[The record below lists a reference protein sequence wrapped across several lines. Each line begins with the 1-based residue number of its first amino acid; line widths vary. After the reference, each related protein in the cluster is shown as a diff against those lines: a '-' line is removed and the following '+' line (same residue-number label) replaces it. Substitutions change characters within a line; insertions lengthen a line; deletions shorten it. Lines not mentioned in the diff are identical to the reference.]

1 VIHIISSNVPAP
13 ILTDQ
18 TLVIATTQPLISET
32 SFMIILGIVI
42 ILIIYLI
49 VREIR
54 LMNTSKYNVQLEQDK
69 LKIIQMD
76 AATKAYPFTRL
87 SPEQT
92 TEIREVEDENITL
105 ETNIF
110 AREKLVEK
118 RLDRLEN
125 YVKVRKL
132 DNMIGKID
140 TEEKKVK

>member
-1 VIHIISSNVPAP
+1 VIHIIPTSQSTT
-13 ILTDQ
+13 I
-18 TLVIATTQPLISET
+18 IATSQPLINDT
-32 SFMIILGIVI
+32 SFLVILAIFIIIFI
-42 ILIIYLI
+42 WLI
-49 VREIR
+49 VREFR
-54 LMNTSKYNVQLEQDK
+54 LMNTAKHSTQLEQDK

-92 TEIREVEDENITL
+92 SEIRDVEDENITL

-132 DNMIGKID
+132 DNMIGKIQ

>member
-1 VIHIISSNVPAP
+1 VIHIVPTTETTTIIATGVP
-13 ILTDQ
+13 IINDTSF
-18 TLVIATTQPLISET
+18 LVILA
-32 SFMIILGIVI
+32 IVI
-42 ILIIYLI
+42 ILFIWLI
-49 VREIR
+49 VREFR
-54 LMNTSKYNVQLEQDK
+54 LMKASKYSVQLEQDK

-132 DNMIGKID
+132 DNMIGKIQ

>member
-1 VIHIISSNVPAP
+1 VIHIIPTSQSTTIIATSPP
-13 ILTDQ
+13 IINDTSF
-18 TLVIATTQPLISET
+18 LVILSI
-32 SFMIILGIVI
+32 FIIIFI
-42 ILIIYLI
+42 WLI
-49 VREIR
+49 VREFR
-54 LMNTSKYNVQLEQDK
+54 LMKASKYSVQLEQDK

-92 TEIREVEDENITL
+92 TEIRDVEDENITL

-132 DNMIGKID
+132 DNMIGKIQ

>member
-1 VIHIISSNVPAP
+1 MIHIIPTSQSTT
-13 ILTDQ
+13 I
-18 TLVIATTQPLISET
+18 IATSPPIINET
-32 SFMIILGIVI
+32 SFLVILGLFFI
-42 ILIIYLI
+42 IIFYLI
-49 VREIR
+49 VREFR
-54 LMNTSKYNVQLEQDK
+54 LMKASKYSVQLEQDK

-132 DNMIGKID
+132 DNMIGKIQ

>member
-1 VIHIISSNVPAP
+1 MIRISNITEPTV
-13 ILTDQ
+13 
-18 TLVIATTQPLISET
+18 VIATTQPIINDT
-32 SFMIILGIVI
+32 SFMVILAIFLIIV
-42 ILIIYLI
+42 IYLI

-54 LMNTSKYNVQLEQDK
+54 IMNTSKHNVALEQDK
-69 LKIIQMD
+69 LKILQMD

-92 TEIREVEDENITL
+92 SEIRDVEDENITL

-110 AREKLVEK
+110 AREKLIEK

-125 YVKVRKL
+125 LVKVKKL
-132 DNMIGKID
+132 DNMLGKIQ

>member
-1 VIHIISSNVPAP
+1 VISIINTTPP
-13 ILTDQ
+13 
-18 TLVIATTQPLISET
+18 TLVFAAQQSIINDT
-32 SFMIILGIVI
+32 SFMVILGLFI
-42 ILIIYLI
+42 IIIIYLI

-54 LMNTSKYNVQLEQDK
+54 LMKASKYNVQLEQDK
-69 LKIIQMD
+69 LKILQMD

-92 TEIREVEDENITL
+92 SAIRDVEDENITL

-110 AREKLVEK
+110 AREKLIEK

>member
-1 VIHIISSNVPAP
+1 MIHIIPTSQSTT
-13 ILTDQ
+13 I
-18 TLVIATTQPLISET
+18 IATSPPLINDT
-32 SFMIILGIVI
+32 SFLVILGIFI
-42 ILIIYLI
+42 IIFIWLI
-49 VREIR
+49 VREFR
-54 LMNTSKYNVQLEQDK
+54 LMKASKYSVQLEQDK

-92 TEIREVEDENITL
+92 TEIRDVEDENITL

-132 DNMIGKID
+132 DTMIGKIQ

>member
-1 VIHIISSNVPAP
+1 MIHIIPIPSSH
-13 ILTDQ
+13 
-18 TLVIATTQPLISET
+18 TTTIVETSQPLINDT
-32 SFMIILGIVI
+32 SFLVILGIFI
-42 ILIIYLI
+42 IIFIWLI
-49 VREIR
+49 VREFR
-54 LMNTSKYNVQLEQDK
+54 LMSTAKHSTQLEQDK

-92 TEIREVEDENITL
+92 AEIRDVEDENITL

-132 DNMIGKID
+132 DTMIGKID

>member
-1 VIHIISSNVPAP
+1 MIHIIPTS
-13 ILTDQ
+13 Q
-18 TLVIATTQPLISET
+18 TTTIVATSPPLINDT
-32 SFMIILGIVI
+32 SFLIILAIFI
-42 ILIIYLI
+42 IIFIWLI
-49 VREIR
+49 VRELR
-54 LMNTSKYNVQLEQDK
+54 LMNTAKHSTQLEQDK
-69 LKIIQMD
+69 LKILQMD

-92 TEIREVEDENITL
+92 SEIRDVEDENITL

-110 AREKLVEK
+110 AREKLIEK

-132 DNMIGKID
+132 DNMIGKIQ

>member
-1 VIHIISSNVPAP
+1 VIQIIPTSETTTIITTSPP
-13 ILTDQ
+13 I
-18 TLVIATTQPLISET
+18 INET
-32 SFMIILGIVI
+32 SFLVILAIFIIIFI
-42 ILIIYLI
+42 WLI
-49 VREIR
+49 VREFR
-54 LMNTSKYNVQLEQDK
+54 LMNAAKHSTQLEQDK

-92 TEIREVEDENITL
+92 SEIRDVEDENIAL

-132 DNMIGKID
+132 DNMIGKIQ

>member
-1 VIHIISSNVPAP
+1 MIIIIPTRETTTIIATSQP
-13 ILTDQ
+13 IINDTSF
-18 TLVIATTQPLISET
+18 LVILAI
-32 SFMIILGIVI
+32 FIIIFI
-42 ILIIYLI
+42 WLI
-49 VREIR
+49 VREFR
-54 LMNTSKYNVQLEQDK
+54 LMKASKYSVQLEQDK

-132 DNMIGKID
+132 DNMIGKIQ

>member
-1 VIHIISSNVPAP
+1 MILIIPTSQTVVIS
-13 ILTDQ
+13 
-18 TLVIATTQPLISET
+18 TQPLINDT
-32 SFMIILGIVI
+32 SFLVILGIFI
-42 ILIIYLI
+42 ILFIYLI
-49 VREIR
+49 VREFR
-54 LMNTSKYNVQLEQDK
+54 LMKASKYSVQLEQDK

-92 TEIREVEDENITL
+92 DEIRQAEDENITL

-132 DNMIGKID
+132 DNMIGKIQ
-140 TEEKKVK
+140 TEEKKVKTE

>member
-1 VIHIISSNVPAP
+1 MIHIIPTSQTTTIVATSSPLIND
-13 ILTDQ
+13 TSF
-18 TLVIATTQPLISET
+18 LVILSI
-32 SFMIILGIVI
+32 FIIIFI
-42 ILIIYLI
+42 WLI
-49 VREIR
+49 VREFR
-54 LMNTSKYNVQLEQDK
+54 LMNATKHSVQLEQEK

-92 TEIREVEDENITL
+92 TEIRDVEDENITL
-105 ETNIF
+105 ETTIF

-132 DNMIGKID
+132 DTMIDKIQ

>member
-1 VIHIISSNVPAP
+1 VIHIIPTSQSTT
-13 ILTDQ
+13 I
-18 TLVIATTQPLISET
+18 IATSPPIINDT
-32 SFMIILGIVI
+32 SFLVILGIFI
-42 ILIIYLI
+42 IIFIWLI
-49 VREIR
+49 VREFR
-54 LMNTSKYNVQLEQDK
+54 LMKSSKYSVQLEQDK

-92 TEIREVEDENITL
+92 TEIRDVEDENITL

-132 DNMIGKID
+132 DTMIGKIQ

>member
-1 VIHIISSNVPAP
+1 VIHIIPTS
-13 ILTDQ
+13 Q
-18 TLVIATTQPLISET
+18 TTTIVATSPPLINDTSFLVILAI
-32 SFMIILGIVI
+32 F
-42 ILIIYLI
+42 ILIFIWLI
-49 VREIR
+49 VREFR
-54 LMNTSKYNVQLEQDK
+54 LKDAAKHSTQLEQDK

-92 TEIREVEDENITL
+92 AEIRNVEDENITL

-132 DNMIGKID
+132 DNMIGKIQ

>member
-1 VIHIISSNVPAP
+1 MVP
-13 ILTDQ
+13 TSQ
-18 TLVIATTQPLISET
+18 TVVVSTQPLINDT
-32 SFMIILGIVI
+32 SFLVILGIFI
-42 ILIIYLI
+42 ILFIYLI
-49 VREIR
+49 VREFR
-54 LMNTSKYNVQLEQDK
+54 LMKVSKHNIQLEQDK

-92 TEIREVEDENITL
+92 AEIRNVEDENITL

-132 DNMIGKID
+132 DNMIGKIQ

>member
-1 VIHIISSNVPAP
+1 MIIIIPTTETTT
-13 ILTDQ
+13 I
-18 TLVIATTQPLISET
+18 IATSPPIINNT
-32 SFMIILGIVI
+32 SFLVILGIVI
-42 ILIIYLI
+42 LIFIWLI
-49 VREIR
+49 VREFR
-54 LMNTSKYNVQLEQDK
+54 LKDAAKHSTQLEQDK

-92 TEIREVEDENITL
+92 AEIRNVEDENITL

-132 DNMIGKID
+132 DNMIGKIQ

>member
-1 VIHIISSNVPAP
+1 MIHIIPTS
-13 ILTDQ
+13 Q
-18 TLVIATTQPLISET
+18 TTTIVATSPPLINDTSFLVILAI
-32 SFMIILGIVI
+32 F
-42 ILIIYLI
+42 ILIFIWLI
-49 VREIR
+49 VREFR
-54 LMNTSKYNVQLEQDK
+54 LKDAAKHSTQLEQDK

-92 TEIREVEDENITL
+92 AEIRNVEDENITL

>member
-1 VIHIISSNVPAP
+1 VIHIIPTSQSTTIIATSPP
-13 ILTDQ
+13 IINDTSF
-18 TLVIATTQPLISET
+18 LVILA
-32 SFMIILGIVI
+32 III
-42 ILIIYLI
+42 IIFIWLI
-49 VREIR
+49 VRELR
-54 LMNTSKYNVQLEQDK
+54 LMKASKYSVQLEQDK

-132 DNMIGKID
+132 DTMISKIQ

>member
-1 VIHIISSNVPAP
+1 MIHIIPTS
-13 ILTDQ
+13 Q
-18 TLVIATTQPLISET
+18 TTTIIATSPPLINDTSFLVILSI
-32 SFMIILGIVI
+32 FIIIFI
-42 ILIIYLI
+42 WLI
-49 VREIR
+49 VREFR
-54 LMNTSKYNVQLEQDK
+54 LMKASKYSVQLEQDK

-92 TEIREVEDENITL
+92 TEIRDVEDENITL

-132 DNMIGKID
+132 DTMIGKIQ

>member
-1 VIHIISSNVPAP
+1 MIHIIPTSQSTT
-13 ILTDQ
+13 I
-18 TLVIATTQPLISET
+18 IATSPPIINDT
-32 SFMIILGIVI
+32 SFLVILGIFI
-42 ILIIYLI
+42 IIFIWLI
-49 VREIR
+49 VREFR
-54 LMNTSKYNVQLEQDK
+54 LMKSSKYSVQLEQDK

-92 TEIREVEDENITL
+92 TEIRDVEDENITL

-132 DNMIGKID
+132 DTMIGKIQ

>member
-1 VIHIISSNVPAP
+1 VIHIVPTTETTT
-13 ILTDQ
+13 I
-18 TLVIATTQPLISET
+18 IATSPPIINDT
-32 SFMIILGIVI
+32 SFLVILGIVI
-42 ILIIYLI
+42 LIFIWLI
-49 VREIR
+49 VREFR
-54 LMNTSKYNVQLEQDK
+54 LKDAAKHSTQLEQDK

-92 TEIREVEDENITL
+92 SEIRDVEDENIAL

-132 DNMIGKID
+132 DNMIGKIQ